1 MWWIILA
8 SLITL
13 VLSVLISIGFTA
25 YFINEQEARYN
36 NLEKYCL
43 NCGATL
49 DRHYFTRKDVLHVLG
64 NCPKCSMVV
73 ERNMRA
79 IVMSKPK
86 NESV

>member
-13 VLSVLISIGFTA
+13 VLSVLLSMGFTA
-25 YFINEQEARYN
+25 YLINDHKAESN
-36 NLEKYCL
+36 DLEKYCL
-43 NCGATL
+43 NCGTTL
-49 DRHYFTRKDVLHVLG
+49 DRHYFTRRDELHVLG

-79 IVMSKPK
+79 IVWSKPK
-86 NESV
+86 KESV